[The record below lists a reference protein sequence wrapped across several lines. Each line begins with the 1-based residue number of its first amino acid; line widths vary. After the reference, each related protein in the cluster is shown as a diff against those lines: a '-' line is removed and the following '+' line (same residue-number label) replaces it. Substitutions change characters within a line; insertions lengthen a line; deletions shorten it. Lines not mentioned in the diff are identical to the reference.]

1 MGELAAKLG
10 GLWSRLL
17 GRPSAVGPKATV
29 SHMPGG
35 DQIVW
40 GVTGQDMDEAIRAA
54 KETLSVFWNWHETR
68 PSDPD
73 SCALK
78 VKFPARGG
86 GSEHLWFIDILRTGD
101 LVTGMV
107 ASEPERVPGLT
118 LWQPTVIDIGQ
129 ITDWTFRKDGLYYG
143 HFTTRV
149 LAAAHPEVA
158 AREPATLSETPLPAD
173 LVRH

>member
-1 MGELAAKLG
+1 MGGLVGTIGE
-10 GLWSRLL
+10 LWSRLF
-17 GRPSAVGPKATV
+17 GEKAMAPSTAKVART
-29 SHMPGG
+29 PGG

-40 GVTGQDMDEAIRAA
+40 GVTGRTMDEAIQAA
-54 KETLSVFWNWHETR
+54 RETLPVFWSWHETR

-78 VKFPARGG
+78 VKFPTQGDG
-86 GSEHLWFIDILRTGD
+86 TEHIWFIDILRTGD

-107 ASEPERVPGLT
+107 ASEPERVPSLA
-118 LWQPTVIDIGQ
+118 LWQPTAIDVDQ

-158 AREPATLSETPLPAD
+158 ARTGPKLSETPLPAD
-173 LVRH
+173 VVRH